1 MSLYIWLMLFYSGN
15 DIYRFDLTAV
25 TTTTLNPDCLYIK
38 PLVPQTLQQIK
49 WKIIIANTYCLKS

>member
-1 MSLYIWLMLFYSGN
+1 MLFHSGN
-15 DIYRFDLTAV
+15 DRFDLTAA

-49 WKIIIANTYCLKS
+49 